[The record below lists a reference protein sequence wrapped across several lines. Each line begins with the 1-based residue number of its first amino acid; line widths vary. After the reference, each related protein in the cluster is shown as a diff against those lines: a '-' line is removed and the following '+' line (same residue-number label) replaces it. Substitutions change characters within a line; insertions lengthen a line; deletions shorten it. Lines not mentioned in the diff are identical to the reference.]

1 MKVNHG
7 IITESTVVREI
18 PIQRG
23 YQPPKRKHRK
33 GVIVNDSVAQMV
45 ESLIQLKV
53 GETFI
58 FYPANIDADI
68 DKFYEYLRRSYKL
81 RTNNYLINIG
91 VRLFISRSRDCVI
104 ALKV

>member
-23 YQPPKRKHRK
+23 YEPPKKRHKK

-58 FYPANIDADI
+58 FYPASVDRDI
-68 DKFYEYLRRSYKL
+68 RDFYEYLRGAYKK
-81 RTNNYLINIG
+81 RTGNYLVNIG
-91 VRLFISRSRDCVI
+91 IRLFISRSRDCVI